1 MKKTN
6 NYPNEIIVGNIV
18 GVKGIK
24 GELKVR
30 PETDNP
36 DRFNVNSEVWIDRA
50 KYVIQNS
57 QVNQKKNLI
66 YLDIGLKDRSSAEKN
81 IGKLIKVPIT
91 MLPLLDDG
99 KYYQFEIIGIE
110 VYDESN
116 NEIGKLTEILPNQ
129 NNDNYII
136 VNKENKE
143 IIIPSKSEWIKKI
156 DICNNIMTVKLPKYI

>member
-1 MKKTN
+1 
-6 NYPNEIIVGNIV
+6 
-18 GVKGIK
+18 
-24 GELKVR
+24 
-30 PETDNP
+30 
-36 DRFNVNSEVWIDRA
+36 
-50 KYVIQNS
+50 
-57 QVNQKKNLI
+57 
-66 YLDIGLKDRSSAEKN
+66 
-81 IGKLIKVPIT
+81 